1 MGDALSDPAMLAATG
16 QIGGGQQQPP
26 SNGIMNLPAQV
37 LAQCLG
43 INFGSQSPGLL
54 GVFTDTPGLAG
65 GKIPSVFAS
74 QISMPGSALGRQ
86 LASCFVSK
94 DEVFAKQTQM
104 VEGLPVADVPIG
116 EPVSS
121 GLPRGFAAASG
132 PDIEIG

>member
-26 SNGIMNLPAQV
+26 SQGIMNLPVQV
-37 LAQCLG
+37 LTCLG
-43 INFGSQSPGLL
+43 VNFGSSSPGLL
-54 GVFTDTPGLAG
+54 GVLVDTPGPTA
-65 GKIPSVFAS
+65 GKIPSLFSS
-74 QISMPGSALGRQ
+74 QINMPASALGRQ
-86 LASCFVSK
+86 LAACFVSK
-94 DEVFAKQTQM
+94 DELFAKQTQM